1 MGWARRPAKPQ
12 QAGDWLGPKGKLG
25 PAKPWRATWPNQ
37 AGHPGRPM
45 ASSSATSWGVLG
57 REGPLR
63 RDPLAGVVLRLGS
76 GSQGEQGV
84 LNGRLPPLGPPMGA
98 LVPLQPGG
106 RNHGAPDA
114 ANAFAALVS
123 GEIGAGGAL
132 AEQTDHQ
139 SLRESEERRFAWPAA
154 WAASVK
160 LHRRTPSGG
169 AGQRGGVCNG
179 GSWLGLV
186 AGGWIMVA
194 RPEAAAAPN

>member
-1 MGWARRPAKPQ
+1 
-12 QAGDWLGPKGKLG
+12 
-25 PAKPWRATWPNQ
+25 
-37 AGHPGRPM
+37 
-45 ASSSATSWGVLG
+45 
-57 REGPLR
+57 
-63 RDPLAGVVLRLGS
+63 
-76 GSQGEQGV
+76 
-84 LNGRLPPLGPPMGA
+84 MGA

-139 SLRESEERRFAWPAA
+139 SLRESEERRFAWQAA

-169 AGQRGGVCNG
+169 VGQRGG
-179 GSWLGLV
+179 SWVGLV

>member
-1 MGWARRPAKPQ
+1 
-12 QAGDWLGPKGKLG
+12 
-25 PAKPWRATWPNQ
+25 
-37 AGHPGRPM
+37 M
-45 ASSSATSWGVLG
+45 ASSFTTSWGVLG

-63 RDPLAGVVLRLGS
+63 RDPLARVVLRLGS

-84 LNGRLPPLGPPMGA
+84 LNGRLPTLGPPMGA

-114 ANAFAALVS
+114 ANAFAALVG

-139 SLRESEERRFAWPAA
+139 SLRESEEPRFAWPAA

-160 LHRRTPSGG
+160 LHRGAPSGG
-169 AGQRGGVCNG
+169 ARHAGAFAAGV
-179 GSWLGLV
+179 L
-186 AGGWIMVA
+186 AGGGWLDQSLRDWFAGGFWQGFAAMV
-194 RPEAAAAPN
+194 

>member
-1 MGWARRPAKPQ
+1 
-12 QAGDWLGPKGKLG
+12 
-25 PAKPWRATWPNQ
+25 
-37 AGHPGRPM
+37 M

-63 RDPLAGVVLRLGS
+63 QADLAGVVLRLGS

-169 AGQRGGVCNG
+169 AGQRGG
-179 GSWLGLV
+179 SWVGLV
-186 AGGWIMVA
+186 AGSWSSGPRPQQRQTRAESAVDRLGPSA
-194 RPEAAAAPN
+194 RAAFRSSATKGG

>member
-1 MGWARRPAKPQ
+1 
-12 QAGDWLGPKGKLG
+12 
-25 PAKPWRATWPNQ
+25 
-37 AGHPGRPM
+37 
-45 ASSSATSWGVLG
+45 
-57 REGPLR
+57 
-63 RDPLAGVVLRLGS
+63 
-76 GSQGEQGV
+76 
-84 LNGRLPPLGPPMGA
+84 MGA

-114 ANAFAALVS
+114 ANAFAALVG

-139 SLRESEERRFAWPAA
+139 SLRESEERRFAWQAA

-169 AGQRGGVCNG
+169 VGQRDGVCNG
-179 GSWLGLV
+179 GSRLGLV
-186 AGGWIMVA
+186 AGGWIMVV

>member
-1 MGWARRPAKPQ
+1 
-12 QAGDWLGPKGKLG
+12 
-25 PAKPWRATWPNQ
+25 
-37 AGHPGRPM
+37 M

-179 GSWLGLV
+179 GFWLGLV
-186 AGGWIMVA
+186 AGGWWLDHGRQARGRSSAKLEPNLPWIGLGPRREQRSDHQQQKVA
-194 RPEAAAAPN
+194 E

>member
-1 MGWARRPAKPQ
+1 
-12 QAGDWLGPKGKLG
+12 
-25 PAKPWRATWPNQ
+25 
-37 AGHPGRPM
+37 M

-169 AGQRGGVCNG
+169 VGQRGGVCNG

-186 AGGWIMVA
+186 AGGWIMVV